1 MLTCLFVL
9 FVCVIT
15 QNEQVVAVANDDD
28 ALESGEGAGV
38 SAGVSAVAEHNIPKV
53 LVQDN
58 DFIVDSKAFLN
69 ADLDNLK
76 ALTSGATKERQQ
88 QIQH

>member
-28 ALESGEGAGV
+28 ALESDEGSGDIVQHKLGE
-38 SAGVSAVAEHNIPKV
+38 
-53 LVQDN
+53 Q
-58 DFIVDSKAFLN
+58 F
-69 ADLDNLK
+69 
-76 ALTSGATKERQQ
+76 
-88 QIQH
+88 